1 MTKRHLPYGD
11 WPDIDW
17 HENEGTQPTEQPEL
31 YKLAKLIEAALI
43 LAGYEAKAKQ
53 DQVELSEQS
62 TEVQHKLAHAK
73 ANETIMKLGLLYPL
87 MRQTGRI
94 LYWG

>member
-11 WPDIDW
+11 WPDMDR
-17 HENEGTQPTEQPEL
+17 HENEGAQPSERSDL

-43 LAGYEAKAKQ
+43 LAGFEAKANQ

-73 ANETIMKLGLLYPL
+73 ANETITKLGLLYPL